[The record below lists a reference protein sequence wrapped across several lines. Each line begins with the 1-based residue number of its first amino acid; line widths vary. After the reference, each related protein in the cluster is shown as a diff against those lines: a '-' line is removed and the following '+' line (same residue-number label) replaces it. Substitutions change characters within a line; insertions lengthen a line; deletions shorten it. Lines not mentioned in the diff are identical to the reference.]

1 MSATLID
8 GKRIAEKMK
17 KEARATL
24 APVLSLGVSPTLA
37 VILVGDDPASEVYV
51 RQKERACKEVG
62 LRSKTVRLHASC
74 TQEELDAAISA
85 QADDPNTVGILV
97 QLPLPPHLDTARAL
111 SYVPHLNDVD
121 GFTKLNTGKLWS
133 GDDSAIVPCT
143 PRGILY
149 ALDETGID
157 LAGKHVVVV
166 GRSNTVGK
174 PLAALMLKR
183 DATVT
188 VCHSKTQNLA
198 DFTKQADVLVCA
210 VGKPNLITGDM
221 VKPGAVV
228 IDVGINRVNEED
240 AKDDLPPK
248 TRLVGD
254 VHFASVSRVASHI
267 TPVPGGVGPLT
278 VAALMLNT
286 CANAKHNLPLMLYY
300 KKDETPLWEVASCQE
315 SS

>member
-17 KEARATL
+17 EEAREML
-24 APVLSLGVSPTLA
+24 APVLSLGISPALA
-37 VILVGDDPASEVYV
+37 VILVGDDPASDVYV
-51 RQKERACKEVG
+51 RQKEKACQEVG
-62 LRSKTVRLHASC
+62 LRSKTVRLNASC
-74 TQEELDAAISA
+74 TQEELDAEIFA
-85 QADDPNTVGILV
+85 QLDDPYVVGILV
-97 QLPLPPHLDTARAL
+97 QLPLPDHLDTARTL
-111 SYVPHLNDVD
+111 SHIPYLFDVD
-121 GFTKLNTGKLWS
+121 GFTKINIGKLWF
-133 GDDSAIVPCT
+133 GDASEVAPCT

-157 LAGKHVVVV
+157 LAGKHVVIV

-174 PLAALMLKR
+174 PLAALMLRR

-188 VCHSKTQNLA
+188 VCHSKTQHLA
-198 DFTKQADVLVCA
+198 DITRQADVLVCA

-228 IDVGINRVNEED
+228 IDVGINRVNEEV
-240 AKDDLPPK
+240 APGDLPPK

-254 VHFASVSRVASHI
+254 VHFDSVSRVASYI

-286 CANAKHNLPLMLYY
+286 CANAQRCLPLMLYSN
-300 KKDETPLWEVASCQE
+300 KDEMPLWEVTSCQE